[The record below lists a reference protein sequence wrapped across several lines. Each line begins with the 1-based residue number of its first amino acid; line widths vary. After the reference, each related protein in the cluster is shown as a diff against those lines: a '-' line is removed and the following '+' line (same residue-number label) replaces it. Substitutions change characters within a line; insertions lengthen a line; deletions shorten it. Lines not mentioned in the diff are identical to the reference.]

1 VESSHL
7 TSNKKKAQQQ
17 QRELAYQDEAGVCL
31 LPSVGASYAP
41 CGERPVILA
50 DSKNKLKVSLSV
62 VITPQAD
69 LYYEVRQGTFN
80 GAAIVR
86 FLKKMKHHLKKKLTL
101 IWDGASIHSGQSV
114 KDFLQE
120 QPTEKRKVWLEKLP
134 AYSPELNPAEQ
145 VWHYLKNVLLKNQV
159 SKTLAELKEKVRA
172 AMEIIKKDKELIK
185 SFFRHPKT
193 GFYANPLA

>member
-1 VESSHL
+1 M
-7 TSNKKKAQQQ
+7 
-17 QRELAYQDEAGVCL
+17 
-31 LPSVGASYAP
+31 PSVGASYAP

-80 GAAIVR
+80 GVAIVR
-86 FLKKMKHHLKKKLTL
+86 FLKKMKQHLKNKLTL
-101 IWDGASIHSGQSV
+101 IWDGASIHNSQPV
-114 KDFLQE
+114 KEFLQE
-120 QPTEKRKVWLEKLP
+120 QSTENRRIWLEKLP
-134 AYSPELNPAEQ
+134 TYSPELNPAQQ

-159 SKTLAELKEKVRA
+159 SKTLTELKEKVVA
-172 AMEIIKKDKELIK
+172 AMQTIKNDKELIK

-193 GFYANPLA
+193 GFYANSNA